1 MRPRIASRIPAAAA
15 ALFAVG
21 RIRKTTPR
29 PIIGMVFYS
38 VQYSKGALPPIPRF
52 WGMNSLEMKL
62 AYYPGCSLHSMAR
75 DYGAS
80 IRMVCRH
87 LGMALKEMP
96 DWSCCGASAA
106 HNLDHELAIGLCA
119 RNLVLARETN
129 ARKIVTACAGCFN
142 RLMTAVHELSRDKTL
157 RGRIENKLGAALGE
171 FPEVNHLL
179 QVFADEAI
187 SRRVAAEI
195 KRPLAGI
202 KVACYYGC
210 MLTRP
215 AAVMK
220 FDDPEQPR
228 LMDLLLEKLGA
239 VPVPWSHKAECCGGS
254 LSASA
259 PGIIVE
265 LGGEVLESARLAGAD
280 CIVVACP
287 MCQAN
292 LDIRQKEMEESR
304 GVKYQLPIVYFT
316 QLMGLA
322 FGCPPRRLGFRMLLT
337 DPAHLLRKLMG

>member
-1 MRPRIASRIPAAAA
+1 MS
-15 ALFAVG
+15 G
-21 RIRKTTPR
+21 
-29 PIIGMVFYS
+29 
-38 VQYSKGALPPIPRF
+38 
-52 WGMNSLEMKL
+52 LEMEL
-62 AYYPGCSLHSMAR
+62 TYYPGCSLRSMAR

-80 IRMVCRH
+80 IGIVCRR
-87 LGMALKEMP
+87 LGIALREMP
-96 DWSCCGASAA
+96 GWSCCGASAA
-106 HNLDHELAIGLCA
+106 HNLDHELAVGLCA
-119 RNLVLARETN
+119 RNLVLARDGN
-129 ARKIVTACAGCFN
+129 SRKIATACAGCFN
-142 RLMTAVHELSRDKTL
+142 RLMTAIHELNRDKDL
-157 RGRIENKLGAALGE
+157 RERIENKLGTALGG

-179 QVFADEAI
+179 QIFADEAV
-187 SRRVAAEI
+187 SRRVIAET

-202 KVACYYGC
+202 RVACYYGC

-228 LMDLLLEKLGA
+228 SMDLLLEKLGA
-239 VPVPWSHKAECCGGS
+239 VPVQWSHKAECCGGS

-259 PGIIVE
+259 PDIIVE

-292 LDIRQKEMEESR
+292 LDIRQKEMEKNR
-304 GVKYQLPIVYFT
+304 GVPYRLPIVYFT

-322 FGCPPRRLGFRMLLT
+322 FGCPPRRLGLYMMLT
-337 DPAHLLRKLMG
+337 DPRDLLRKLAG